1 VIAGPFFYR
10 VKTICNPAA
19 MQRQAQRWQREG
31 ARVALV
37 PTMGALHAGHASL
50 IPRARKVV
58 GAKGIVV
65 VSIYVNPAQFNAAKD
80 LRSYPRLLAADKK
93 LCRAEGVDVVFAPKS
108 LYKND
113 ASTTINET
121 GVSLG
126 MEGESRPGHFCG
138 VGTVVVKLF
147 NLVLPTSA
155 IFGEKDWQQVSLIRR
170 VTRDLNLSTRIILA
184 PTVREADGLACSSR
198 NVFLNKSERQQSAAL
213 WQAIGLARTA
223 VRNGNLRGLKRR
235 LILYIEQ
242 HPAAK
247 VDYVE
252 FFDEKMMRPVKPMKG
267 VRMALAV
274 FIGKTRLIDN
284 ARL

>member
-1 VIAGPFFYR
+1 
-10 VKTICNPAA
+10 

-37 PTMGALHAGHASL
+37 PTMGSLHAGHASL
-50 IPRARKVV
+50 IPRARKAAGVN
-58 GAKGIVV
+58 GIVV
-65 VSIYVNPAQFNAAKD
+65 VSIYVNPTQFNVAKD
-80 LRSYPRLLAADKK
+80 LRSYPRPLAADKK
-93 LCRAEGVDVVFAPKS
+93 LCYAEGVDVVFAPKS
-108 LYKND
+108 LYEND

-121 GVSLG
+121 VVSLG
-126 MEGESRPGHFCG
+126 MEGESRQGHFRG

-155 IFGEKDWQQVSLIRR
+155 IFGEKDWQQASLIRR
-170 VTRDLNLSTRIILA
+170 VTRDLNLPTRIIIG

-198 NVFLNKSERQQSAAL
+198 NVFLNKSERQQAAAL
-213 WQAIGLARTA
+213 WQAIGLARA
-223 VRNGNLRGLKRR
+223 AARNGNLRGLKRR
-235 LILYIEQ
+235 LILSIEQ